1 MNYADIVSWQG
12 IKQGHG
18 ELLMTFMMLKNLAC
32 CVAGGGDWTET
43 PSSMN
48 GSPTPMSPYTDGSHC
63 SPMAVSSPA
72 SAALLPQQQHQQAVQ
87 QSLLRNL
94 RISASGELT
103 TSGGCGVAG
112 SWQPINSSPPGSTSA
127 SCDTLSLSLT
137 SLDPGA
143 LSTAHSQLLSQ
154 QQAAQA
160 NMEQMVTGLR
170 AGGSELSFSSSFD
183 GKGGVKGLLSA
194 GVSFLAGGCWK
205 LQRLHARY
213 SWCGYDRLCMFLSS
227 AHGRLANISSPR
239 LAVLLVPLT

>member
-1 MNYADIVSWQG
+1 
-12 IKQGHG
+12 
-18 ELLMTFMMLKNLAC
+18 
-32 CVAGGGDWTET
+32 
-43 PSSMN
+43 
-48 GSPTPMSPYTDGSHC
+48 
-63 SPMAVSSPA
+63 MAVSLPA

-103 TSGGCGVAG
+103 ASGGGGAAN
-112 SWQPINSSPPGSTSA
+112 SWQPNNTGSSNNSAPGSTSA

-160 NMEQMVTGLR
+160 NMEQMVCGLR

-194 GVSFLAGGCWK
+194 GVSFLAGG
-205 LQRLHARY
+205 H
-213 SWCGYDRLCMFLSS
+213 
-227 AHGRLANISSPR
+227 
-239 LAVLLVPLT
+239 